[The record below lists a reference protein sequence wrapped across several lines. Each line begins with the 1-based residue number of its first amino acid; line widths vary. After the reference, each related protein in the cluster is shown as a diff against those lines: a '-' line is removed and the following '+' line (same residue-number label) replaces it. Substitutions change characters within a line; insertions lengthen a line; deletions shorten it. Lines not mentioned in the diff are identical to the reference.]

1 MKAGIPLELCGV
13 DWIVVEGTLEM
24 GLLGAEFCNLVIVRS
39 FRILP
44 DPLAFRLLLCCAEG
58 ADGDA

>member
-1 MKAGIPLELCGV
+1 MKAGIPLEPCGV
-13 DWIVVEGTLEM
+13 DWGLEETPEM
-24 GLLGAEFCNLVIVRS
+24 GLLSAEFCNLVIAKS

-58 ADGDA
+58 VDGDA